1 MGIIS
6 IMFGIIVFAG
16 FAGLGV
22 ILSNVAVSLKDLFA
36 VTFVTLADVST
47 TTLTIGIVAVCGFI
61 GLMIGLNFIMQGI
74 TYNKVCKIERR
85 RRRRHD

>member
-6 IMFGIIVFAG
+6 IMFGIIVFAV
-16 FAGLGV
+16 FTGLGV
-22 ILSNVAVSLKDLFA
+22 ILSNVVVALKDMLA
-36 VTFVTLADVST
+36 LTFVTLADVSAT
-47 TTLTIGIVAVCGFI
+47 TMTIGIVSVCGFI
-61 GLMIGLNFIMQGI
+61 GLMIGLSFIMQGL

>member
-16 FAGLGV
+16 FTGLGV
-22 ILSNVAVSLKDLFA
+22 ILSNVAVSVKDYA
-36 VTFVTLADVST
+36 AMTFVTLADVST
-47 TTLTIGIVAVCGFI
+47 TTMTIGIVSVCGFI
-61 GLMIGLNFIMQGI
+61 GLMIGLNFIMHGL
-74 TYNKVCKIERR
+74 TYNKVYKIERR